1 MVDPNREGHPQA
13 ALEAATRIGK
23 EGRSNKPGKGRAM
36 SASGRST
43 NVYEAM
49 PHVHP
54 EALVV
59 YCGDPRL
66 QTAFVP
72 FIENELGLAKGQYI
86 PTVVGGGAGAL
97 AYPQRLPKEFKFMKD
112 RFELIHRAFPSVKR
126 AVLINHED
134 CIYYRLLA
142 EKIPG
147 FLTDD
152 AAKLR
157 DRPGEDLNLIAGV
170 FDRLLSYLALRPE
183 LYYGKFADAD
193 HSKMVFNRVLV

>member
-1 MVDPNREGHPQA
+1 MSESGGSPGSQTRNIAFGDP
-13 ALEAATRIGK
+13 
-23 EGRSNKPGKGRAM
+23 
-36 SASGRST
+36 T
-43 NVYEAM
+43 NVYEAT
-49 PHVHP
+49 PQVRP
-54 EALVV
+54 EAVVV

-134 CIYYRLLA
+134 CLYYRLLA

-147 FLTDD
+147 FLTGD
-152 AAKLR
+152 AVKLR
-157 DRPGEDLNLIAGV
+157 HRPGEDMDLIGEI
-170 FDRLLSYLALRPE
+170 FDRYLSHFGLKPE
-183 LYYGKFADAD
+183 LYYARFTTDD
-193 HSKMVFNRVLV
+193 RSKVTFDRVCTVAPKGVSS

>member
-1 MVDPNREGHPQA
+1 
-13 ALEAATRIGK
+13 
-23 EGRSNKPGKGRAM
+23 M
-36 SASGRST
+36 SESGGNT
-43 NVYEAM
+43 NVYEAL

-54 EALVV
+54 EAAVV

-97 AYPQRLPKEFKFMKD
+97 AYPQTLPKEFKFMKD
-112 RFELIHRAFPSVKR
+112 RLELIHRAFPSVHR

-147 FLTDD
+147 FLTGPTSE
-152 AAKLR
+152 LR
-157 DRPGEDLNLIAGV
+157 DRPGVDMDRIAAV
-170 FDRLLSYLALRPE
+170 CDRLLSHLGLKAE
-183 LYYGKFADAD
+183 FYYGKFTEADR
-193 HSKMVFNRVLV
+193 SEMTFERRCL

>member
-1 MVDPNREGHPQA
+1 
-13 ALEAATRIGK
+13 
-23 EGRSNKPGKGRAM
+23 M
-36 SASGRST
+36 SESGGST
-43 NVYEAM
+43 KVYEAM

-66 QTAFVP
+66 QTAFVS
-72 FIENELGLAKGQYI
+72 FVENELGLAKGQYI

-112 RFELIHRAFPSVKR
+112 RFELIHRAFPSVHR

-134 CIYYRLLA
+134 CLYYRLLA

-152 AAKLR
+152 TTKLR
-157 DRPGEDLNLIAGV
+157 HRPGEDMDLVAGV
-170 FDRLLSYLALRPE
+170 FQRQLSHLGMKAE
-183 LYYGKFADAD
+183 LYYGRFVDDD
-193 HSKMVFNRVLV
+193 HSQMAFDRVSG

>member
-1 MVDPNREGHPQA
+1 
-13 ALEAATRIGK
+13 
-23 EGRSNKPGKGRAM
+23 M
-36 SASGRST
+36 SESGGST

-49 PHVHP
+49 PHAHP
-54 EALVV
+54 EAVVV

-134 CIYYRLLA
+134 CVYYRLLA

-147 FLTDD
+147 FATGHVS
-152 AAKLR
+152 KLK
-157 DRPGEDLNLIAGV
+157 DRPGEDMDLIADV
-170 FDRLLSYLALRPE
+170 FHRHLSHLGLRAE
-183 LYYGKFADAD
+183 LYYGRFAGDD
-193 HSKMVFNRVLV
+193 HSKMTFDRVPV

>member
-1 MVDPNREGHPQA
+1 MSESQA
-13 ALEAATRIGK
+13 K
-23 EGRSNKPGKGRAM
+23 
-36 SASGRST
+36 AS
-43 NVYEAM
+43 VYEAM
-49 PHVHP
+49 PTVHP

-97 AYPQRLPKEFKFMKD
+97 AYPQKLPKEFKFMKD
-112 RFELIHRAFPSVKR
+112 RIELIHRAFPSVKR

-147 FLTDD
+147 FMTDP
-152 AAKLR
+152 ASKLR
-157 DRPGEDLNLIAGV
+157 DRPGEDMDLIAEV
-170 FDRLLSYLALRPE
+170 FKRSLSHLGLKAE

-193 HSKMVFNRVLV
+193 HREMVFDRVLVAMP

>member
-1 MVDPNREGHPQA
+1 
-13 ALEAATRIGK
+13 
-23 EGRSNKPGKGRAM
+23 M
-36 SASGRST
+36 SESGGTT

-54 EALVV
+54 EAVVV

-86 PTVVGGGAGAL
+86 PMVVGGGAGAL
-97 AYPQRLPKEFKFMKD
+97 AYPERLPKEFKFMKD
-112 RFELIHRAFPSVKR
+112 RFELIHRAFPSVTR

-147 FLTDD
+147 FLTDP
-152 AAKLR
+152 ASKLR
-157 DRPGEDLNLIAGV
+157 DRPGEDLDRIAGV
-170 FDRLLSYLALRPE
+170 FDRLLSHLGLRAE

-193 HSKMVFNRVLV
+193 HSKMVFDRVLV

>member
-1 MVDPNREGHPQA
+1 
-13 ALEAATRIGK
+13 
-23 EGRSNKPGKGRAM
+23 M
-36 SASGRST
+36 SESGGST

-49 PHVHP
+49 PQAHP
-54 EALVV
+54 EAVVV

-66 QTAFVP
+66 QTAFEP
-72 FIENELGLAKGQYI
+72 FIEKELGLRKGQYI
-86 PTVVGGGAGAL
+86 PVVVGGGAGVL
-97 AYPQRLPKEFKFMKD
+97 ANPERLPKEFKFMKD

-152 AAKLR
+152 ASKLR
-157 DRPGEDLNLIAGV
+157 HRPGEDLDLIAGV
-170 FDRLLSYLALRPE
+170 FDRLLSHFGFKPE
-183 LYYGKFADAD
+183 FYYAKFAAAD
-193 HSKMVFNRVLV
+193 HSKVTFVPKCRV

>member
-1 MVDPNREGHPQA
+1 
-13 ALEAATRIGK
+13 
-23 EGRSNKPGKGRAM
+23 M
-36 SASGRST
+36 SESGDRT
-43 NVYEAM
+43 NVYEAI
-49 PHVHP
+49 PQAQP
-54 EALVV
+54 EAVVV

-72 FIENELGLAKGQYI
+72 FIENELGLAKGRYI

-147 FLTDD
+147 FLMDG

-157 DRPGEDLNLIAGV
+157 DRPGADLSLIAGI
-170 FDRLLSYLALRPE
+170 FDRLLSHFGFQPE
-183 LYYGKFADAD
+183 FYYGKFVSDD
-193 HSKMVFNRVLV
+193 HSKMAFDHVCL

>member
-1 MVDPNREGHPQA
+1 
-13 ALEAATRIGK
+13 
-23 EGRSNKPGKGRAM
+23 M
-36 SASGRST
+36 SESGGST

-72 FIENELGLAKGQYI
+72 FVENELGLAKGQYI

-112 RFELIHRAFPSVKR
+112 RLELIHRAFPSVKR

-147 FLTDD
+147 FLTNP
-152 AAKLR
+152 AAKIC
-157 DRPGEDLNLIAGV
+157 DRPGEDMPLIAGV
-170 FDRLLSYLALRPE
+170 FDRFLSHLGLRPE
-183 LYYGKFADAD
+183 FYYGRFTDGD
-193 HSKMVFNRVLV
+193 HTRMAFEARS

>member
-1 MVDPNREGHPQA
+1 
-13 ALEAATRIGK
+13 
-23 EGRSNKPGKGRAM
+23 M
-36 SASGRST
+36 SESGGST
-43 NVYEAM
+43 NAYEAL

-72 FIENELGLAKGQYI
+72 FIEDELGLAKGQYI

-147 FLTDD
+147 FLVGD

-170 FDRLLSYLALRPE
+170 FDRFLSHFGFQPE
-183 LYYGKFADAD
+183 FYYGRFIDANHTKMAFD
-193 HSKMVFNRVLV
+193 HVCWQ

>member
-1 MVDPNREGHPQA
+1 
-13 ALEAATRIGK
+13 
-23 EGRSNKPGKGRAM
+23 M
-36 SASGRST
+36 SESGGST
-43 NVYEAM
+43 SVYEAM

-54 EALVV
+54 EAVVV

-72 FIENELGLAKGQYI
+72 FIEKELGLAKGQYI

-112 RFELIHRAFPSVKR
+112 RLELIHRAFPSVTR

-152 AAKLR
+152 VSALR
-157 DRPGEDLNLIAGV
+157 HRPGADMDLIAGV
-170 FDRLLSYLALRPE
+170 FHRYLAHLGMKPE
-183 LYYGKFADAD
+183 LYYGRFVDND
-193 HSKMVFNRVLV
+193 HSQMAFDRVSG